1 LHKQLNINNLK
12 KGKTKNDFA
21 FFIFFMKSVGAKK
34 NICTFAAQFKGILE

>member
-1 LHKQLNINNLK
+1 LK
-12 KGKTKNDFA
+12 KGKIVFGFA